1 MPDQGKVLM
10 PDHSPGFEEAN
21 RLMHQPAELDFS
33 QADYKRFYTNHVTST
48 MSLFEI
54 RAIFSSVQG
63 IDPETEKLVVDE
75 TLHVRMSPEL
85 ALALLQ
91 TLRKTLHDYVA
102 MFGSLRPTKTLPPEA
117 FKTDPIQQAGGSVD
131 DLATE
136 SERQ

>member
-1 MPDQGKVLM
+1 
-10 PDHSPGFEEAN
+10 
-21 RLMHQPAELDFS
+21 
-33 QADYKRFYTNHVTST
+33 

-63 IDPETEKLVVDE
+63 IDPETAKLVVDE

-102 MFGSLRPTKTLPPEA
+102 MFGSLRPTKTFPPETPEP
-117 FKTDPIQQAGGSVD
+117 FKTDPTPQPGSSVD
-131 DLATE
+131 DHATE
-136 SERQ
+136 TEAQ